1 MHRWLDNYRPATEH
15 YRHKN
20 TCEFAAARVL
30 ECQVFRVPHAR
41 GNEPAIAN
49 HSAARGEMATRGLYV
64 FKHESR
70 LGDEAAL
77 KLLDRI
83 KANKTKDVP
92 RGFEDY
98 EVSVDKRTCPPA

>member
-1 MHRWLDNYRPATEH
+1 
-15 YRHKN
+15 
-20 TCEFAAARVL
+20 
-30 ECQVFRVPHAR
+30 
-41 GNEPAIAN
+41 
-49 HSAARGEMATRGLYV
+49 MATRGLYV